1 MTWFSNAG
9 DDRGGIWCGDAFQIV
24 DELVRLKGG
33 PIADVVITDPPFGE
47 STVKGARSGT
57 TNPGDPQRK
66 LIAGERQYAAW
77 SPAQTL
83 AYCELMGRAARRWVI
98 VFTDYHYW
106 PWLDGTIGTV
116 PGLQWVRAGVWL
128 KPNGTPQLTGDRPA
142 HSFEAIAI
150 MHVAGSRLRWN
161 GGGGRAEWDMRA
173 EAAEPDMAVAW
184 RVPVERDA
192 VHATRKPARLLRD
205 LILQFSDPGETI
217 LDACAGSGS
226 TLITALSLGR
236 RALGVELDPTFAR
249 YAAAGMQAAPVPLF
263 TGDGG
268 DMPYQ
273 MGMEV

>member
-1 MTWFSNAG
+1 MTWFSNVG
-9 DDRGGIWCGDAFQIV
+9 DGRGGIWCGDAFKIV

-47 STVKGARSGT
+47 STVKGARTGT

-66 LIAGERQYAAW
+66 LIAGDRQYAAW

-150 MHVAGSRLRWN
+150 MHAAGSRLRWN
-161 GGGGRAEWDMRA
+161 GGGGRAEWDMRT
-173 EAAEPDMAVAW
+173 EADEPDMPVAW
-184 RVPVERDA
+184 RVPVDVA
-192 VHATRKPARLLRD
+192 VGVLIAPDGRFTCLTRYTRVAPTG
-205 LILQFSDPGETI
+205 ILESEPQ
-217 LDACAGSGS
+217 
-226 TLITALSLGR
+226 R
-236 RALGVELDPTFAR
+236 GVVE
-249 YAAAGMQAAPVPLF
+249 
-263 TGDGG
+263 
-268 DMPYQ
+268 DMPPPRGSWGQ
-273 MGMEV
+273 SPQRGGLGDVIPPFLSKGEAN